1 MIDPVKT
8 PSTNIAMLRRYDLYD
23 ANNPKHI
30 NLEHKY
36 YVEWGGDHY
45 VIIDEFVDG
54 EPEEIL
60 F

>member
-1 MIDPVKT
+1 
-8 PSTNIAMLRRYDLYD
+8 MLRRYDLYD